1 MNVEGWSFTRLR
13 RPKRS
18 AGSSAFDN
26 IAASG
31 ARIVSKGFTRPGREN
46 KCGRGLCPGQGL
58 GRHRPRTYN
67 YSVDKER
74 RRAYTRA
81 YYEENRDKELER
93 ARRYRQENPDV
104 IRQASLRRR
113 IKKLGV
119 GDSHTVAQW
128 HALCAE
134 YDHRCLGC
142 GGTDKPLTRDHII
155 PLSLGGT
162 DYIDNLQPLCLSL

>member
-1 MNVEGWSFTRLR
+1 MLRGGRSHGFADRRGAQAVRPLTILPPAARGSFLR
-13 RPKRS
+13 
-18 AGSSAFDN
+18 
-26 IAASG
+26 ASRG
-31 ARIVSKGFTRPGREN
+31 PVGRN
-46 KCGRGLCPGQGL
+46 NCGRGLCPGQGL